1 MSLLLSHASNMV
13 TALHGITGTLIF
25 TEMIRGPNPVSPH
38 SSSEEAQ
45 AAGGGRGPEVPPEAA
60 E

>member
-1 MSLLLSHASNMV
+1 MV

-38 SSSEEAQ
+38 SSCEQAL
-45 AAGGGRGPEVPPEAA
+45 AAGGGRGPEVPPGTA

>member
-1 MSLLLSHASNMV
+1 MV

-38 SSSEEAQ
+38 SSSEEVQ